1 MPLKA
6 GFDLAEALDLL
17 SLCSIIE
24 GSSELP
30 QPPGWTKIFDSPVIP
45 PFTEKWQLW
54 QNTAGAYATVI
65 RGTVYDPGSILE
77 DLLAFLALAAGSVT
91 VGPYRIDYKFAAGSH
106 ASVTVGFA
114 LGALLILK
122 DPANGILKQLAELVP
137 AGSQIY
143 VAGHSQGAAVGTLV
157 RSYLEYAADS
167 PRDKN
172 YSYKTYVYAQPKP
185 GNDHYASD
193 FENSFSN
200 RGFTFCVNNS
210 LDWVPQVPFTIE
222 IPSDINTPN
231 PLSNLTVMSST
242 VLTTLSGFGNE
253 ARAFVVDR
261 VRPRLQAKAVALVGV
276 VRSHGASGAA
286 EGLAPEILTA
296 HGFDI
301 PIAPSL
307 NFVNAGSPIALIGTP
322 CSGEQCK
329 DIFFEH
335 HTATYYAMLK
345 AQLAQV

>member
-1 MPLKA
+1 MPFSA
-6 GFDLAEALDLL
+6 GFNLTESLDLL
-17 SLCSIIE
+17 AICSIVE
-24 GSSELP
+24 GSTELP
-30 QPPGWTKIFDSPVIP
+30 QPPGWNMIFDSPVIP

-54 QNTAGAYATVI
+54 QNASGAYAIAV

-77 DLLAFLALAAGSVT
+77 DLLAALALSSGSVT
-91 VGPYRIDYKFAAGSH
+91 VGPYRIDYKFAASPL
-106 ASVTVGFA
+106 ANVTVGFM

-122 DPANGILKQLAELVP
+122 DPINGVLAQLAEKVP

-143 VAGHSQGAAVGTLV
+143 VTGHSQGAAVGTLL

-172 YSYKTYVYAQPKP
+172 YSYKTYLYAQPKP
-185 GNDHYASD
+185 GNDHYAYD
-193 FENSFSN
+193 FENRFSN
-200 RGFTFCVNNS
+200 TGFAFRINNS

-231 PLSNLTVMSST
+231 PLGNLS
-242 VLTTLSGFGNE
+242 TLSSMALTALSDFGNQ
-253 ARAFVVDR
+253 ARRLTVDR
-261 VRPRLQAKAVALVGV
+261 VRARLQTKAAVL
-276 VRSHGASGAA
+276 AA
-286 EGLAPEILTA
+286 MSAPAAGPGLAPELLTA

-307 NFVNAGSPIALIGTP
+307 NFVNAGAQIALIGTP
-322 CSGEQCK
+322 CVGDQCR

-335 HTATYYAMLK
+335 HTATYYALLK
-345 AQLAQV
+345 AQLAPA